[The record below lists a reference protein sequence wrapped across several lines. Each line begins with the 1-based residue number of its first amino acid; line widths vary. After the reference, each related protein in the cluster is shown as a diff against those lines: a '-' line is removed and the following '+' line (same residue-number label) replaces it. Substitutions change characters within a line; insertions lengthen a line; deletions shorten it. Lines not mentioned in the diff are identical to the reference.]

1 MISLSF
7 RPVVLYFQIASRILD
22 VPIDMIYTNE
32 TGTHFMPTAVTT
44 GASIGT
50 EIFGSAVLVRAV

>member
-1 MISLSF
+1 MIIFVF

-32 TGTHFMPTAVTT
+32 TGTHFMPTAVST
-44 GASIGT
+44 GGSIGT
-50 EIFGSAVLVRAV
+50 EVFGAAVMVRAV